1 MLMPM
6 PPVPFSLWSPAL
18 PFGPRTLL
26 ALACLVLLAGC
37 QSLGYYA
44 HVAGGHARLLGERR
58 PIEQVLADPSTPA
71 ARREQ
76 LQAVV
81 EARRFATQDLQLPAN
96 ASYLRFVDLHRPFV
110 TWAVFAAPEFSVQP
124 LLHCF
129 PIVGCVAYR
138 GYFDESRAQALA
150 RELQSQGLQTWVGG
164 VGAYSTL
171 GWFDDPLLS
180 TMLDGGVDA
189 AVSTM
194 FHELVHQK
202 LFVRDDTAF
211 NESLAVFVEREGMRQ
226 WRREQGWAEPD
237 PGAQARSR
245 EFTLQ
250 VLALREALDRLYRS
264 GLDEQRM
271 RLAREQQVNA
281 FRADYRRLRRTPGW
295 RDDAR
300 YDRWVDSGINNA
312 SLLPFGLYDQ
322 WVDAFAQLF
331 DDAGRDW
338 GAFHTAAESLAA
350 LKPEERAAALSTL
363 MARQSGRTSSN
374 STSNTSDAPGGI
386 RLPAPLAP

>member
-6 PPVPFSLWSPAL
+6 PPVPLSFWSPVL
-18 PFGPRTLL
+18 RSGRRTLV
-26 ALACLVLLAGC
+26 ALFCLVVLSGC

-44 HVAGGHARLLGERR
+44 HVAGGHARLMGERR
-58 PIEQVLADPSTPA
+58 PVEQVLSDPETSP

-76 LQAVV
+76 LQAIL
-81 EARRFATQDLQLPAN
+81 EAREFATQRLQLPAN
-96 ASYLRFVDLHRPFV
+96 ASYLRFVELDRPFV

-138 GYFDESRAQALA
+138 GYFEEARAHALA
-150 RELQSQGLQTWVGG
+150 RELRSQGLQTWVGG

-189 AVSTM
+189 AVATM

-237 PGAQARSR
+237 PDAQTRSR
-245 EFTLQ
+245 EFTLR
-250 VLALREALDRLYRS
+250 VLALRDALDRLYRS
-264 GLDEQRM
+264 GLDEERM
-271 RLAREQQVNA
+271 RVAREQQLNA
-281 FRADYRRLRRTPGW
+281 FRADYQRLRQTPGW
-295 RDDAR
+295 RDDER
-300 YDRWVDSGINNA
+300 YDRWVASGINNA

-331 DDAGRDW
+331 EEAGRDW
-338 GAFHTAAESLAA
+338 GAFYTGAKALAA
-350 LKPEERAAALSTL
+350 LKPQERTAALSAL

-374 STSNTSDAPGGI
+374 STSNTSEAPGGI